1 MTDSALNE
9 GATIENALHTHEL
22 HLGGWMLFVIW
33 LILFIIGR
41 KPSRIPNHSRS
52 SRVVTAQKQV
62 PRKAQKN
69 R

>member
-22 HLGGWMLFVIW
+22 RLGGWMLFVIW

-41 KPSRIPNHSRS
+41 KPSRIPKHSLLLTRCHRAQTS
-52 SRVVTAQKQV
+52 SV
-62 PRKAQKN
+62 
-69 R
+69 